1 MKTVRLGDVT
11 EVVSGGTPKT
21 SVSEYWGGEIPW
33 ATPKDLSEQKAQYI
47 SSTSRTITQAGLDRS
62 SAVLLPRKS
71 VLLSSRAPIGL
82 VAINTVDMATNQ
94 GFKSLVPDSSKLDY
108 RYLYHWMK
116 ANVERMVSLGVG
128 ATFKEISKKVVSNVE
143 IPLPSLAEQRRIA
156 GVLSRVNALHG
167 KVAETLNSYSM
178 LETSKSALLI
188 ESCATS
194 VKIGDFI
201 ESSQYGT
208 SKKSENVGPTPVLR
222 MGNITDDGNVSVADL
237 KYTDIQDEEAGKYTL
252 REGDLLFNR
261 TNSVEKVGKAAVVH
275 GLDGY
280 AYAGYLIRIRFKEG
294 LHPEYVSAFLRSP
307 RGVATRKSL
316 AKTAVNQ
323 ANINAK
329 EFAGIEI
336 PFPSSAEQEALVRT
350 ISYVRSQQKKM
361 VGVLNQLEE
370 LRSALQYRAFRGE
383 L

>member
-156 GVLSRVNALHG
+156 GILDAASAGVAGAEIILDRIEQAPVEVFRRLFHNFPSIPLGSVAQLKSGSTPSKDRGELWDGDFPWFTAKDFKSSTLAGSLDRIAPPEVSAPRVPAAPAGSVLCVVRGMILAHTFPVSKILVEGSFNQDVKWLRVDQREVLADFLLWG
-167 KVAETLNSYSM
+167 LRSKASWVLDRAETSAHGTKRIPTNVL
-178 LETSKSALLI
+178 LEVSIPRASI
-188 ESCATS
+188 
-194 VKIGDFI
+194 
-201 ESSQYGT
+201 
-208 SKKSENVGPTPVLR
+208 SE
-222 MGNITDDGNVSVADL
+222 
-237 KYTDIQDEEAGKYTL
+237 QDEFKMIIQKISEVKERA
-252 REGDLLFNR
+252 REVLKRRRELF
-261 TNSVEKVGKAAVVH
+261 
-275 GLDGY
+275 
-280 AYAGYLIRIRFKEG
+280 
-294 LHPEYVSAFLRSP
+294 
-307 RGVATRKSL
+307 
-316 AKTAVNQ
+316 
-323 ANINAK
+323 
-329 EFAGIEI
+329 
-336 PFPSSAEQEALVRT
+336 
-350 ISYVRSQQKKM
+350 
-361 VGVLNQLEE
+361 
-370 LRSALQYRAFRGE
+370 SALQYRAFRGE